1 MKFVNKR
8 ECLWPLYGMIE
19 CIERERMYFNVKQ
32 KFVFDLYDYIY
43 IWKMN
48 GIFLIKF
55 KFDFLSIFNRET
67 EIKN

>member
-1 MKFVNKR
+1 MATLRND
-8 ECLWPLYGMIE
+8 WMY
-19 CIERERMYFNVKQ
+19 RERMYFNVKQ

-67 EIKN
+67 EIKNWIDGCL